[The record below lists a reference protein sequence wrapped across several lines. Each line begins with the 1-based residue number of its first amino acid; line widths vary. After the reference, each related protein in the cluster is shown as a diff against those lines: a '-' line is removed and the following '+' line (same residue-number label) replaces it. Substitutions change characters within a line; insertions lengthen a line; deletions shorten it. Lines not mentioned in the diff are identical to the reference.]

1 MKISPWAAGVMKVAV
16 LSAAFAIP
24 GTAIASASTASGP
37 TQITNGV
44 GSILGGNA
52 VSVPV
57 NAPVDICGNAV
68 GLIGSALG
76 ACQGGAS
83 VSGGSGSGSSS
94 GTTQITNGA
103 GSIGG
108 GNAVSVPVNA
118 PVDACGN
125 AVGNAAA
132 HCRGGASVGGS
143 SDRTV
148 NPGGPRTNA
157 DPADPAGSAGSGT
170 TQISNGRDSIAGGNE
185 VSAPINLPVN
195 LCGNAVAL
203 LGQSEAACAGG
214 SYVTDAGGAG
224 GAGGSGTT
232 QITDGR
238 DSIAGGN
245 AISAPINAPINV
257 CGNSVAVLGSALS
270 GLALLTASAL
280 TRYGIFEAGMASARD
295 PRYTVVPQRQRVGDR
310 AGRVYPDGRAS
321 QEQGGGSVAD
331 LRTW

>member
-83 VSGGSGSGSSS
+83 VSGGSGSGSGS

-132 HCRGGASVGGS
+132 HCRGGASVRGS
-143 SDRTV
+143 SDRTRK
-148 NPGGPRTNA
+148 PGWPRA
-157 DPADPAGSAGSGT
+157 SPDPS
-170 TQISNGRDSIAGGNE
+170 
-185 VSAPINLPVN
+185 NLPVT

-224 GAGGSGTT
+224 GSGTT

-238 DSIAGGN
+238 D
-245 AISAPINAPINV
+245 
-257 CGNSVAVLGSALS
+257 
-270 GLALLTASAL
+270 
-280 TRYGIFEAGMASARD
+280 
-295 PRYTVVPQRQRVGDR
+295 
-310 AGRVYPDGRAS
+310 
-321 QEQGGGSVAD
+321 
-331 LRTW
+331 